1 MHRSSC
7 YDHADATASHRLAP
21 GTLATIVLANAI
33 EFFDYFCYTV
43 FAAFIA
49 RAFFPHAVG
58 ACATLLSLGTF
69 AAGFLSRPVGA
80 LVIGTLAD
88 TAGRK
93 PALLLT
99 AALVTAGSLGVALT
113 PGYATLGILAPIAVL
128 LCRILQG
135 LAVGG
140 EMGSSG
146 ALLIEHC
153 PAGQKSLYAGWLM
166 AGQGLALV
174 AAGAC
179 GIVLHDLLTPEQI
192 GRWGWRVPFA
202 LAAALIP
209 VQIYLRRHIA
219 ETWQPPHDGRQ
230 FRGRLVRL
238 RGQWLL
244 AVVLIFGGTVPTYVA
259 TYATT
264 FGVAGASPS
273 AYASFATTA
282 AVGMVTLALS
292 VAGGWLAD
300 RIGQLR
306 TIAFARAL
314 TMLSAVPS
322 FHYAASHPQ
331 PGALFCV
338 VALFAGLSALA
349 GGPSIVVIL
358 EMFPARG
365 RALAMS
371 VVYATGVAL
380 FGGTTPFVVACVAS
394 WSGSQTAAGWYVCA
408 SAAATLIA
416 LHLLRVPNAAGTQG
430 PAANA

>member
-1 MHRSSC
+1 MRLFPA
-7 YDHADATASHRLAP
+7 YGHADETVSYRLAR

-58 ACATLLSLGTF
+58 AYGPLLSLGTF

-80 LVIGTLAD
+80 LVIGAQAD

-99 AALVTAGSLGVALT
+99 AALVTAGSLGVAVT
-113 PGYATLGILAPIAVL
+113 PGYTTLGVFAPIAVL

-135 LAVGG
+135 VAVGG

-153 PAGQKSLYAGWLM
+153 PPGQKSVYAGWLM

-174 AAGAC
+174 AAGVC
-179 GIVLHDLLTPEQI
+179 GIALHDLLTAGQI
-192 GRWGWRVPFA
+192 ERWGWRVPFA
-202 LAAALIP
+202 LAGALIP

-219 ETWQPPHDGRQ
+219 ETWRPPHGAQ
-230 FRGRLVRL
+230 PLRGTLARF

-259 TYATT
+259 AYATT
-264 FGVAGASPS
+264 FGVAGALPS

-282 AVGMVTLALS
+282 GVGAVTLALS

-300 RIGQLR
+300 RVGRLR
-306 TIAFARAL
+306 TIACARTL
-314 TMLSAVPS
+314 TMVAVVPA
-322 FHYAASHPQ
+322 FHYAATHPE
-331 PGALFCV
+331 PIALFCV

-349 GGPSIVVIL
+349 SGPTIVVIL
-358 EMFPARG
+358 EMFPVRG
-365 RALAMS
+365 RAVAMS
-371 VVYATGVAL
+371 LVYATGVAL
-380 FGGTTPFVVACVAS
+380 FGGTTPFVVASLNA
-394 WSGSQTAAGWYVCA
+394 WTGAHAAAGWYVF
-408 SAAATLIA
+408 AAAAITLIA
-416 LHLLRVPNAAGTQG
+416 ILLARRASAPGAQD
-430 PAANA
+430 PAANP